1 MHTSSQG
8 LEEIEPLLVTRKQA
22 QRLLSY
28 GETKIDELVK
38 QGTLESFVDGR
49 SRRITMRSIRRLIE
63 NGLAQRR
70 AA

>member
-28 GETKIDELVK
+28 GETKIDELIK
-38 QGTLESFVDGR
+38 QGILESFVDRR
-49 SRRITMRSIRRLIE
+49 SRRITMQSIRRLIE
-63 NGLAQRR
+63 SGLAR
-70 AA
+70 AKAA